1 MRDGAVAQNPLLR
14 VEDLSIAFQGLKET
28 RTVVHAASFEAFP
41 GQTVALV
48 GESGSGKSVTALAC
62 MGLLPYPQATHPT
75 GKIFFKDQSLLTMK
89 PRQRQTLRGR
99 HMGMIFQEPMTSLN
113 PVHTVET
120 QIGESVGLHFGLS
133 GEERRARVLELL
145 RLVGF
150 DKVESRLGAY
160 PHQLS
165 GGQRQRVMIATALAG
180 KPELLIA
187 DEPTTALDVTIQ
199 AQILSL
205 LKELQKELGLTLLLI
220 SHDLGLVRHMADEVV
235 VMQDGYTREKGSVS
249 QIFETP
255 QHPYTKRLLDAE
267 PEGPPTPFNKENSDV
282 MRAESLRISFPIQ
295 KGWLRRATDWV
306 HAVKDVSCRVRVGQ
320 TVGVVGESGSGKTT
334 LGSALLRLTD
344 FEGDVFFEGNALK
357 ELSTKEMRALRP
369 RMQVLFQDPFG
380 SLSPRMSV
388 AQIVGEGL
396 LYHKLAKLGV
406 QADALI
412 DAALLKVGLSPE
424 VKWRYPHEFSGGQRQ
439 RIALARALV
448 LKPQFLVLDEPTSA
462 LDRILQKEV
471 LELLKAL
478 QVEEQMG
485 YLFISHDLKVV
496 RAISHHV
503 LVMKDGEVVEE
514 GPAENLF
521 ENPQHPYTKR
531 LLAASLDWRRA
542 PC

>member
-1 MRDGAVAQNPLLR
+1 MRDGAVTQKPLLR

-28 RTVVHAASFEAFP
+28 RTVVHAAAFEAYP

-75 GKIFFKDQSLLTMK
+75 GQIFFKDQALLGMK
-89 PRQRQTLRGR
+89 PSERQRLRGR
-99 HMGMIFQEPMTSLN
+99 HLGMIFQEPMTSLN
-113 PVHTVET
+113 PVHTVEK
-120 QIGESVGLHFGLS
+120 QIGESVGLHFGLV
-133 GEERRARVLELL
+133 GEARRARVLELL

-235 VMQDGYTREKGSVS
+235 VMQDGHTREKGSVT
-249 QIFETP
+249 QIFENP

-267 PEGPPTPFNKENSDV
+267 PEGPPALFKEEGPEV
-282 MRAESLRISFPIQ
+282 MRAENLRVSFPIQ

-306 HAVKDVSCRVRVGQ
+306 HAVQDVSCRVRAGE

-334 LGSALLRLTD
+334 LGAALLRLTA
-344 FEGDVFFEGNALK
+344 FEGNVLFEGNALK
-357 ELSTKEMRALRP
+357 DLSTREMRALRP

-388 AQIVGEGL
+388 GQIVGEGL
-396 LYHKLAKLGV
+396 LYHNLAKPGAE
-406 QADALI
+406 ADARI
-412 DAALLKVGLSPE
+412 DEALFKVGLSPDI
-424 VKWRYPHEFSGGQRQ
+424 KWRYPHEFSGGQRQ

-448 LKPQFLVLDEPTSA
+448 LRPRFLILDEPTSA

-471 LELLKAL
+471 LELLKTL
-478 QVEEQMG
+478 QAEEQMG

-503 LVMKDGEVVEE
+503 LVMKDGQVVEE
-514 GPAENLF
+514 GAATRLF

-531 LLAASLDWRRA
+531 LLAASLDWRHA

>member
-1 MRDGAVAQNPLLR
+1 
-14 VEDLSIAFQGLKET
+14 
-28 RTVVHAASFEAFP
+28 
-41 GQTVALV
+41 
-48 GESGSGKSVTALAC
+48 
-62 MGLLPYPQATHPT
+62 
-75 GKIFFKDQSLLTMK
+75 
-89 PRQRQTLRGR
+89 
-99 HMGMIFQEPMTSLN
+99 
-113 PVHTVET
+113 
-120 QIGESVGLHFGLS
+120 
-133 GEERRARVLELL
+133 
-145 RLVGF
+145 VGF

-165 GGQRQRVMIATALAG
+165 GGQRQRVMIAMALAG

-205 LKELQKELGLTLLLI
+205 LKELQNELGLTLLLI

-235 VMQDGYTREKGSVS
+235 VMQDGYTREKGPVI
-249 QIFETP
+249 QIFENP
-255 QHPYTKRLLDAE
+255 QHSYTKRLLDAE
-267 PEGPPTPFNKENSDV
+267 PEGPPALFKEESTEV
-282 MRAESLRISFPIQ
+282 MRAENLRVSFPIQ

-306 HAVKDVSCRVRVGQ
+306 HAVQDVSCRVRAGE

-334 LGSALLRLTD
+334 LGAALLRLTA
-344 FEGDVFFEGNALK
+344 FEGDVLFEGNALK
-357 ELSTKEMRALRP
+357 DLSTKEMRALRP

-388 AQIVGEGL
+388 GQIVGEGL
-396 LYHKLAKLGV
+396 LYHKLAKPGAE
-406 QADALI
+406 ADARI
-412 DAALLKVGLSPE
+412 DEALLKVGLSPDI
-424 VKWRYPHEFSGGQRQ
+424 KWRYPHEFSGGQRQ

-448 LKPQFLVLDEPTSA
+448 LRPRFLILDEPTSA

-471 LELLKAL
+471 LELLKTL
-478 QVEEQMG
+478 QAEEEMG

-503 LVMKDGEVVEE
+503 LVMKDGQVVEE
-514 GPAENLF
+514 GAATRLF

-531 LLAASLDWRRA
+531 LLAASLDWRHA